1 MSALTTFPTAAGS
14 TATTAATAPAAA
26 SPDTLVLA
34 AMDWDRLGGTFTQ
47 AIYDTLTMVLA
58 TLVIGGLLGLVFGM
72 LLYTTR
78 PGGVLSNKPI
88 YWVINFLVNFVR
100 PIPFIILLTAI
111 GPLSDALVGS
121 RIGLK
126 AAVLGMVIA
135 ATFGAARIVEQNLVT
150 IDPGVIEAAKSM
162 GASPLRIIFTVII
175 PEALGPLILGFT
187 FMFIAIVD
195 MSAMAGYIG
204 AGGLGDFAIVYGY
217 RAFNDEVT
225 WITVLVIIVIV
236 QAAQLFGNWLAK
248 KVMRR

>member
-1 MSALTTFPTAAGS
+1 MNTLTVNS
-14 TATTAATAPAAA
+14 TTTALAGA
-26 SPDTLVLA
+26 PDTMVLA
-34 AMDWDRLGGTFTQ
+34 ALEWDRLGDTFIQ

-78 PGGVLSNKPI
+78 ANGVLANKPV

-111 GPLSDALVGS
+111 GPLSDAVVGS
-121 RIGLK
+121 RIGLN
-126 AAVLGMVIA
+126 AAILGMVIA
-135 ATFGAARIVEQNLVT
+135 ATFGAARIVEQNLVS
-150 IDPGVIEAAKSM
+150 IDPGVIEAAKAM
-162 GASPLRIIFTVII
+162 GASPMRIIFTVII

-225 WITVLVIIVIV
+225 RITVLVIIVIV

>member
-1 MSALTTFPTAAGS
+1 MSNENTM
-14 TATTAATAPAAA
+14 
-26 SPDTLVLA
+26 VLA
-34 AMDWDRLGGTFTQ
+34 QMDWDRLGGFFQQ
-47 AIYDTLTMVLA
+47 AIWDTLYMVSVTLLLA
-58 TLVIGGLLGLVFGM
+58 GVLGLILGM

-78 PGGVLSNKPI
+78 VGGVLQSKPV
-88 YWVINFLVNFVR
+88 YWVLNFLVNFFR

-111 GPLSDALVGS
+111 GPLSDVLVGT
-121 RIGLK
+121 RIGTE
-126 AAVLGMVIA
+126 AAIVGMVVA
-135 ATFGAARIVEQNLVT
+135 ATFGVARIVEQNLVS
-150 IDPGVIEAAKSM
+150 IDPGVVEAAKAM
-162 GASPLRIIFTVII
+162 GASPMRIITTVII

-187 FMFIAIVD
+187 FAFIAIVD

-236 QAAQLFGNWLAK
+236 QFAQLLGNWAAS

>member
-1 MSALTTFPTAAGS
+1 M
-14 TATTAATAPAAA
+14 
-26 SPDTLVLA
+26 
-34 AMDWDRLGGTFTQ
+34 
-47 AIYDTLTMVLA
+47 
-58 TLVIGGLLGLVFGM
+58 
-72 LLYTTR
+72 
-78 PGGVLSNKPI
+78 
-88 YWVINFLVNFVR
+88 
-100 PIPFIILLTAI
+100 
-111 GPLSDALVGS
+111 
-121 RIGLK
+121 
-126 AAVLGMVIA
+126 
-135 ATFGAARIVEQNLVT
+135 EQNLVT

-204 AGGLGDFAIVYGY
+204 AGGLGDVAIVYGY

>member
-1 MSALTTFPTAAGS
+1 MSHTLYAA
-14 TATTAATAPAAA
+14 
-26 SPDTLVLA
+26 PDTLILA
-34 AMDWDRLGGTFTQ
+34 AMDWDRLSDTFAQ
-47 AIYDTLTMVLA
+47 AVTDTLTMVLT

-78 PGGVLSNKPI
+78 DNGVLANKPV

-111 GPLSDALVGS
+111 GPLTDAVVGS
-121 RIGLK
+121 RIGMK
-126 AAVLGMVIA
+126 AAIMGMVVA
-135 ATFGAARIVEQNLVT
+135 ATFGAARIVEQNLVS
-150 IDPGVIEAAKSM
+150 IDPGVTEAAKAM

-236 QAAQLFGNWLAK
+236 QAAQLFGNWLAR

>member
-14 TATTAATAPAAA
+14 TATTTPATA

-34 AMDWDRLGGTFTQ
+34 AMDWDRLGDTFTQ

>member
-14 TATTAATAPAAA
+14 TATTTPATA

-34 AMDWDRLGGTFTQ
+34 AMDWGRLGDTFTQ

-58 TLVIGGLLGLVFGM
+58 TLVIGGLLGLIFGM

-111 GPLSDALVGS
+111 GPLSDVLVGS
-121 RIGLK
+121 RIGLE

>member
-14 TATTAATAPAAA
+14 TATTNPATA

-34 AMDWDRLGGTFTQ
+34 AMDWDRLGDTFTQ

>member
-14 TATTAATAPAAA
+14 TATTTPATA

-34 AMDWDRLGGTFTQ
+34 AMDWDRLGDTFTQ

-58 TLVIGGLLGLVFGM
+58 TLVIGGLLGLIFGM

>member
-1 MSALTTFPTAAGS
+1 MSTLTVNS
-14 TATTAATAPAAA
+14 TTTALAGA
-26 SPDTLVLA
+26 PDTMVLA
-34 AMDWDRLGGTFTQ
+34 ALEWDRLGDTFIQ

-78 PGGVLSNKPI
+78 ANGVLANKPV

-111 GPLSDALVGS
+111 GPLSDAVVGS
-121 RIGLK
+121 RIGLN
-126 AAVLGMVIA
+126 AAILGMVIA
-135 ATFGAARIVEQNLVT
+135 ATFGAARIVEQNLVS
-150 IDPGVIEAAKSM
+150 IDPGVIEAAKAM
-162 GASPLRIIFTVII
+162 GASPMRIIFTVII

>member
-14 TATTAATAPAAA
+14 TATTTPATA

-34 AMDWDRLGGTFTQ
+34 AMDWDRLGDTFTQ

-58 TLVIGGLLGLVFGM
+58 TLVIGGLLGLIFGM

-111 GPLSDALVGS
+111 GPLSDVLVGS
-121 RIGLK
+121 RIGLE

-135 ATFGAARIVEQNLVT
+135 ATFGAARIVEQNLVS

>member
-14 TATTAATAPAAA
+14 AATPAAA

-135 ATFGAARIVEQNLVT
+135 ATFGAARIVEQNLV
-150 IDPGVIEAAKSM
+150 S
-162 GASPLRIIFTVII
+162 
-175 PEALGPLILGFT
+175 
-187 FMFIAIVD
+187 
-195 MSAMAGYIG
+195 
-204 AGGLGDFAIVYGY
+204 
-217 RAFNDEVT
+217 
-225 WITVLVIIVIV
+225 
-236 QAAQLFGNWLAK
+236 
-248 KVMRR
+248 

>member
-14 TATTAATAPAAA
+14 AATAAAA

-100 PIPFIILLTAI
+100 PIDRKSTRLNSSHVSISYAVFC
-111 GPLSDALVGS
+111 
-121 RIGLK
+121 LK
-126 AAVLGMVIA
+126 
-135 ATFGAARIVEQNLVT
+135 
-150 IDPGVIEAAKSM
+150 
-162 GASPLRIIFTVII
+162 
-175 PEALGPLILGFT
+175 
-187 FMFIAIVD
+187 
-195 MSAMAGYIG
+195 
-204 AGGLGDFAIVYGY
+204 
-217 RAFNDEVT
+217 
-225 WITVLVIIVIV
+225 
-236 QAAQLFGNWLAK
+236 K
-248 KVMRR
+248 K

>member
-1 MSALTTFPTAAGS
+1 MSTLTVNS
-14 TATTAATAPAAA
+14 TTTALAGA
-26 SPDTLVLA
+26 PDTMMLA
-34 AMDWDRLGGTFTQ
+34 ALEWDRLGDTFIQ

-78 PGGVLSNKPI
+78 ANGVLANKPV

-111 GPLSDALVGS
+111 GPLSDAVVGS
-121 RIGLK
+121 RIGLN
-126 AAVLGMVIA
+126 AAILGMVIA
-135 ATFGAARIVEQNLVT
+135 ATFGAARIVEQNLVS
-150 IDPGVIEAAKSM
+150 IDPGVIEAAKAM
-162 GASPLRIIFTVII
+162 GASPMRIIFTVII
-175 PEALGPLILGFT
+175 PEALGSLILGFT

>member
-1 MSALTTFPTAAGS
+1 MSALTTFPTVAGS
-14 TATTAATAPAAA
+14 TATTTPATA

-34 AMDWDRLGGTFTQ
+34 AMDWDRLGDTFTQ

>member
-1 MSALTTFPTAAGS
+1 MSTLTVNSTTTTLAG
-14 TATTAATAPAAA
+14 A
-26 SPDTLVLA
+26 PDTMVLA
-34 AMDWDRLGGTFTQ
+34 ALEWDRLGDTFIQ

-78 PGGVLSNKPI
+78 ANGVLANKPV

-111 GPLSDALVGS
+111 GPLSDAVVGS
-121 RIGLK
+121 RIGLN
-126 AAVLGMVIA
+126 AAILGMVIA
-135 ATFGAARIVEQNLVT
+135 ATFGAARIVEQNLVS
-150 IDPGVIEAAKSM
+150 IDPGVIEAAKAM
-162 GASPLRIIFTVII
+162 GASPMRIIFTVII

>member
-1 MSALTTFPTAAGS
+1 MSTLTVNS
-14 TATTAATAPAAA
+14 TTTALAGA
-26 SPDTLVLA
+26 PDTMVLA
-34 AMDWDRLGGTFTQ
+34 ALEWDRLGDTFIQ

-78 PGGVLSNKPI
+78 ANGVLANKPV

-111 GPLSDALVGS
+111 GPLCDAVVGS
-121 RIGLK
+121 RIGLN
-126 AAVLGMVIA
+126 AAILGMVIA
-135 ATFGAARIVEQNLVT
+135 ATFGAARIVEQNLVS
-150 IDPGVIEAAKSM
+150 IDPGVIEAAKAM
-162 GASPLRIIFTVII
+162 GASPMRIIFTVII

>member
-1 MSALTTFPTAAGS
+1 
-14 TATTAATAPAAA
+14 
-26 SPDTLVLA
+26 
-34 AMDWDRLGGTFTQ
+34 MDWDRLGGTFTQ

-78 PGGVLSNKPI
+78 PGGVLSNRPI

>member
-1 MSALTTFPTAAGS
+1 MNTLTVNS
-14 TATTAATAPAAA
+14 TTTALAGA
-26 SPDTLVLA
+26 PDTMVLA
-34 AMDWDRLGGTFTQ
+34 ALEWDRLGDTFIQ

-78 PGGVLSNKPI
+78 ANGVLANKPV

-111 GPLSDALVGS
+111 GPLSDAVVGS
-121 RIGLK
+121 RIGLN
-126 AAVLGMVIA
+126 AAILGMVIA
-135 ATFGAARIVEQNLVT
+135 ATFGAARIVEQNLVS
-150 IDPGVIEAAKSM
+150 IDPGVIEAAKAM
-162 GASPLRIIFTVII
+162 GASPMRIIFTVII

>member
-1 MSALTTFPTAAGS
+1 
-14 TATTAATAPAAA
+14 
-26 SPDTLVLA
+26 
-34 AMDWDRLGGTFTQ
+34 MDWDRLGGTFTQ

-58 TLVIGGLLGLVFGM
+58 TLVIGGLLGLMFGM

>member
-1 MSALTTFPTAAGS
+1 
-14 TATTAATAPAAA
+14 
-26 SPDTLVLA
+26 
-34 AMDWDRLGGTFTQ
+34 MDWDRLGDTFTQ

>member
-1 MSALTTFPTAAGS
+1 MSALTTFPPAAGS
-14 TATTAATAPAAA
+14 TATTTPATA

-34 AMDWDRLGGTFTQ
+34 AMDWDRLGDTFTQ